1 MGGIYLG
8 VELINGNKGNDGTK
22 ETYESQRLLEA
33 TRTSWSFVVVVVD
46 VELAFG
52 GVFRIT
58 KCYVMIKCWT
68 CDWLTT
74 TPSTQGA
81 PVKISQHSLAR
92 GLRQK
97 KLVYW

>member
-8 VELINGNKGNDGTK
+8 VRLKSRKRGSDGTK

-33 TRTSWSFVVVVVD
+33 TRTSWSFVVVVVVD

-68 CDWLTT
+68 CDWLM
-74 TPSTQGA
+74 TQGA
-81 PVKISQHSLAR
+81 LVKIPQHNLAR
-92 GLRQK
+92 GLR
-97 KLVYW
+97 

>member
-1 MGGIYLG
+1 MGGIYLVARLKSG
-8 VELINGNKGNDGTK
+8 ERGKERTK
-22 ETYESQRLLEA
+22 DTYESQRLLEA

-68 CDWLTT
+68 CDWLTIL
-74 TPSTQGA
+74 STHLN
-81 PVKISQHSLAR
+81 IL
-92 GLRQK
+92 
-97 KLVYW
+97 